1 MSIRGRI
8 FIIVMSCLSLGLL
21 FAFIVAERDLGA
33 SLQDQI
39 QVELQKQGQIIQSS
53 LGSLSQYN
61 DLNSLKDETDNLA
74 EASQSRITLINS
86 SGVVISDSN
95 IDVDDLDKI
104 DNHSNRPEVIDAQ
117 NNGMGWS
124 RRFSDTIQQEMLY
137 FAIVDP
143 SSTQQGVIRLAVP
156 YNYFDQAFRSLNTP
170 IILILVVALIAS
182 ILAGIIAGNY
192 TRENFLELEHAVSR
206 LESGDL
212 KKKTIKSLPT
222 KRVDEIGSVA
232 RSLSSISADL
242 KNQMTLLAKQRNQFG
257 SVLND
262 LGQGIIVFNEEGT
275 VTFNNDESLNILEIE
290 DLINLNI
297 KDFELKPI
305 KLMFDQAKKKGK
317 YAMEFEIES
326 NMVNKWIL
334 AQMNRA
340 KGTKEFILVLHDE
353 TQLRD
358 MDSMRRDFV
367 ANLSHELRTPV
378 SVIRA
383 NSETL
388 LDGAL
393 DNSKDARR
401 FTSAILH
408 NSERLTE
415 MVTNLIDLSR
425 IEYGDN
431 QFNLEEIDLK
441 NKVNSVV
448 EAMSNLAAK
457 KKINLKFDYVGDA
470 MVKADHSALEQV
482 LNNLLENSIK
492 YSNTNSEVEIKI
504 RKRDNFYKV
513 SILDTGSGIKEH
525 ESTLV
530 FNRFYRTAKARAES
544 KDGSGLGLAIV
555 KHLVN
560 QLGGEVG
567 VMPRKNRG
575 SRFWFTVQSI

>member
-53 LGSLSQYN
+53 LGPLSQYS

-192 TRENFLELEHAVSR
+192 TRENFLELEHAVSK

-232 RSLSSISADL
+232 RSLSSISVDL

-457 KKINLKFDYVGDA
+457 KKINFKFDYVGDA

>member
-1 MSIRGRI
+1 
-8 FIIVMSCLSLGLL
+8 MSCLSLGLL

-53 LGSLSQYN
+53 LGPLSQYS
-61 DLNSLKDETDNLA
+61 DLNSLKDETDNFA
-74 EASQSRITLINS
+74 EASQSRLTLINS

-192 TRENFLELEHAVSR
+192 TRENFLELEHAVSK

-232 RSLSSISADL
+232 RSLSSISVDL

-290 DLINLNI
+290 NLINLNI

-326 NMVNKWIL
+326 NMGNKWIL

-393 DNSKDARR
+393 NNSKDARR

-457 KKINLKFDYVGDA
+457 KKINFKFDYVGDA

-513 SILDTGSGIKEH
+513 SILDTGSGIEEH
-525 ESTLV
+525 ESTLI
-530 FNRFYRTAKARAES
+530 FSRFYRTAKARAES

-567 VMPRKNRG
+567 VMPRKNLG

>member
-1 MSIRGRI
+1 
-8 FIIVMSCLSLGLL
+8 MSCLSLGLL

-39 QVELQKQGQIIQSS
+39 QIELQKQGQIIQSS
-53 LGSLSQYN
+53 LGPLSQYS

-192 TRENFLELEHAVSR
+192 TRENFLELEHAVSK

-232 RSLSSISADL
+232 RSLSSISVDL

-326 NMVNKWIL
+326 NMGNKWIL

-457 KKINLKFDYVGDA
+457 KKINFKFDYVGDA

-513 SILDTGSGIKEH
+513 SILDTGSGIEEH
-525 ESTLV
+525 ESTLI
-530 FNRFYRTAKARAES
+530 FSRFYRTAKARAES